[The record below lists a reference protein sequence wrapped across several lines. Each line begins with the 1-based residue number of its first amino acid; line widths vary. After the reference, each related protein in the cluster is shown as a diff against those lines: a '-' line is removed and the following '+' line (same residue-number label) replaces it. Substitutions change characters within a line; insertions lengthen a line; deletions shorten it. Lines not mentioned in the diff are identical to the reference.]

1 MKTRNIPTRPLFAAL
16 LILGAGAGTLFAT
29 HAPMPAHAT
38 ENTAKPALTITV
50 THPESTSI
58 ASSFGANGNI
68 VAWQEAL
75 IGAEVGGLRIAEVR
89 VNVGDTVKKD
99 DVLATFATETVAA
112 DLAVQKAQE
121 AEAAAALADARAN
134 AARVRTLKDSGA
146 LSAQQVNQ
154 YLTAEQTAQ
163 ARLEA
168 ARAMVKVQE
177 LRLRN
182 TQVRA
187 PDDGVISSRQATVG
201 AVVPSGT
208 ELFRMV
214 RQNRLEWRAEVTSE
228 ELRLIRVGMQ
238 ASVVPASFG
247 PETPPLK
254 GTVRMIAPTVDAQA
268 RTAVVYVDL
277 PSGMTDEPPVRAGM
291 FATGRFNLGNTSGLT
306 LPQES
311 VVMRDGFAYVFKV
324 GADNRVSQVKVKLGR
339 RIDRRVE
346 ILSDVSPSDTIA
358 ESGAGFLTNADL
370 VSVRNTANTAPA
382 TSPASK

>member
-1 MKTRNIPTRPLFAAL
+1 MKIRTIPTRPLFAGL
-16 LILGAGAGTLFAT
+16 LILGAGALLAT
-29 HAPMPAHAT
+29 QTPAPAHAA
-38 ENTAKPALTITV
+38 ENAAKPALTITV

-58 ASSFGANGNI
+58 ASSFAANGNI

-99 DVLATFATETVAA
+99 DVLAAFATETVAA

>member
-1 MKTRNIPTRPLFAAL
+1 MKIRNITQRHALIAL
-16 LILGAGAGTLFAT
+16 LLLGAGAGALVAT
-29 HAPMPAHAT
+29 RALPPAHAA
-38 ENTAKPALTITV
+38 ENAPKPALTITV
-50 THPESTSI
+50 TRAETSSI
-58 ASSFGANGNI
+58 AASFSANGNI
-68 VAWQEAL
+68 MAWQEAL
-75 IGAEVGGLRIAEVR
+75 IGAEVGGLRIADVR
-89 VNVGDTVKKD
+89 ANVGDSVKKD
-99 DVLATFATETVAA
+99 DVLASFATETVAA

-146 LSAQQVNQ
+146 LSAQQINQ

-187 PDDGVISSRQATVG
+187 PDDGVISARQATVG
-201 AVVPSGT
+201 AVVPVGT

-228 ELRLIRVGMQ
+228 ELRLIRVGMP
-238 ASVVPASFG
+238 AAVVPASFG
-247 PETPPLK
+247 PDVPPLK
-254 GTVRMIAPTVDAQA
+254 GTVRMIGPTVDAQA
-268 RTAVVYVDL
+268 RTAIVFVDL
-277 PSGMTDEPPVRAGM
+277 PTGMSDVPPVRAGM
-291 FATGRFNLGNTSGLT
+291 FATGRFSLGDTSAVT

-324 GADNRVSQVKVKLGR
+324 GADNRVTQVKIALGR
-339 RIDRRVE
+339 RLDRRVE
-346 ILSDVSPSDTIA
+346 VMSGVAPEDIIA
-358 ESGAGFLTNADL
+358 ESGAGFLANGDL
-370 VSVRNTANTAPA
+370 IAIRNAPA
-382 TSPASK
+382 KVDAAK

>member
-1 MKTRNIPTRPLFAAL
+1 MKIRNIPTRPLIAAL
-16 LILGAGAGTLFAT
+16 LLVGAGAGVFIAT
-29 HAPMPAHAT
+29 QASAPAHAA
-38 ENTAKPALTITV
+38 ESAAKPALTITV
-50 THPESTSI
+50 TQPQATSI
-58 ASSFGANGNI
+58 AASFSANGNI
-68 VAWQEAL
+68 VAWQDAV

-89 VNVGDTVKKD
+89 VNVGDYVRKD
-99 DVLATFATETVAA
+99 DVLAAFATENVAA

-187 PDDGVISSRQATVG
+187 PDDGVISARQATVG

-238 ASVVPASFG
+238 AAVIPASFG
-247 PETPPLK
+247 PDTPPLK
-254 GTVRMIAPTVDAQA
+254 GTVRMIGPTVDAQA

-277 PSGMTDEPPVRAGM
+277 PTDMTDEPPVRAGM
-291 FATGRFNLGNTSGLT
+291 FATGRFSLGDTRGVT

-324 GADNRVSQVKVKLGR
+324 GADSRVSQVKVVLGR
-339 RIDRRVE
+339 RLDRRVE
-346 ILSDVSPSDTIA
+346 ITSGVSPDDVIA
-358 ESGAGFLTNADL
+358 ESGAGFLANGDL
-370 VSVRNTANTAPA
+370 VAVRNSATAKSPTA
-382 TSPASK
+382 K